1 MPHSLV
7 LQLSKRDLI
16 TANEQQ
22 VLLNAF
28 GRQLRFKAG
37 AEIVADGSR
46 PMTSLILSEG
56 IVGRAKILANGTRQI
71 SALHVPGD
79 FLDLHGFLLKTMAH
93 GVVALTD
100 CLISVVDHAVLK
112 NITETAPHLSRM
124 LWLNTLI
131 DGSIHREWI
140 VRMGRMSATAQV
152 AHLVCEMFVRLEIVN
167 RTVGRTFTFP
177 LSQIVLADILG
188 LSTVH
193 ANRSI
198 QELRRS
204 GAITWQNSR
213 IEISDWTMLVD
224 IAEFDS
230 TYLCLDFEPR

>member
-7 LQLSKRDLI
+7 LYLSKRDLI
-16 TANEQQ
+16 SAKEQQ
-22 VLLNAF
+22 VLLDAF

-37 AEIVADGSR
+37 AEIVADGSK
-46 PMTSLILSEG
+46 PATSLILSEG
-56 IVGRAKILANGTRQI
+56 IVGRAKFLASGTRQI

-79 FLDLHGFLLKTMAH
+79 FLDLHGFLLKRMAH

-112 NITETAPHLSRM
+112 NITETAPHLTRM
-124 LWLNTLI
+124 LWLCTLI

-140 VRMGRMSATAQV
+140 VRMGRMAAIAQV

-167 RTVGRTFTFP
+167 KTAGRTFTFP
-177 LSQIVLADILG
+177 LSQTVLADVLG

-204 GAITWQNSR
+204 GAITWQDSR
-213 IEISDWTMLVD
+213 IEIIDWSMLVE
-224 IAEFDS
+224 IAEFDP